1 MNRQQKIKEQQKKE
15 DLVKELE
22 KIELKLRIRSKR

>member
-1 MNRQQKIKEQQKKE
+1 MNREQKIKEKQKKE
-15 DLVKELE
+15 DLVKAFE

>member
-1 MNRQQKIKEQQKKE
+1 MNREQKIKEKQKKE
-15 DLVKELE
+15 DLVKEFE

>member
-1 MNRQQKIKEQQKKE
+1 MNRQQKIKEKQKKE
-15 DLVKELE
+15 DLVKEFE